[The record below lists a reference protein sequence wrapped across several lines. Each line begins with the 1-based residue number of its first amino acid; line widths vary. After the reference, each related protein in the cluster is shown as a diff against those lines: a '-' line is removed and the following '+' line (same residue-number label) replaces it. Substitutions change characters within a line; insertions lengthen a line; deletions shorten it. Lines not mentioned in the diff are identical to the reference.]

1 LSVSKKTYPMIYER
15 KNSNIKDNDKS
26 EQITRKFKR
35 DRQKK
40 LTLNSPKPKFLKILR
55 FFST

>member
-1 LSVSKKTYPMIYER
+1 MIYER